1 MENNRK
7 CRKQLEDISRR
18 RVGYVVVVRGVVVLL
33 VAVREKTSE
42 QSDEESIVIA
52 RARELLMRSHLCI
65 SLCVVCEMKI

>member
-65 SLCVVCEMKI
+65 SLCVCV